1 MGTYRSAV
9 ITAAGQNL
17 VAESLTGGKAIT
29 FSNAKT
35 SSYAYP
41 DGTNL
46 TELTDLQD
54 IVQEVQPSMA
64 QVINDNVVQVTARFS
79 NENVESAY
87 LIQTL
92 GLYAKI
98 NDGDEVLF
106 SVIQAITPDQM
117 PAKNPVSPTAYI
129 FNMQTAVQQAS
140 QVTVT
145 VDPAGSATIQDII
158 NLQQSKSYIQVI
170 TTNIPVSNRAD
181 NTWYLYDTDTQTPD
195 LTRYNVEMQDR
206 NGHAYYPHT
215 SSSIAFRPDGTTVED
230 ALNKMG
236 EEIEGGNGKQN
247 LQTYTSLSQLSLVAP
262 QTVQQVY
269 TALPDGATAI
279 LQCTGTSVIS
289 DVPSG
294 VASGVAE
301 ITKIGNGSM
310 VRFCAADGT
319 VYFGNLSSGAV
330 AWSKALDAEQ
340 VLDTMEAVNANNNA
354 GVPAG
359 AQAVKELSSELYQ
372 STIATSE
379 MTLIN
384 AIGYVCDNCIL
395 LDSSGRGTFLC
406 TEGWYDYDI
415 VKSSGDNC
423 SGIINGHGRNNRETY
438 SVFKETGADA
448 VPKKL
453 GNTAFSMTWHHN
465 AQANVVAG
473 LYSSID
479 LPGNYDTLQV
489 TPKTV
494 SPSNTTIAFKVN
506 GETKQTITSAGATI
520 DLSQYNA
527 DIIKLEIDDPYNGR
541 VQVIADITLS

>member
-158 NLQQSKSYIQVI
+158 NLQQSKSYIRVI

-181 NTWYLYDTDTQTPD
+181 NTWYLYDTDTQTLD

-230 ALNKMG
+230 ALNEMG

-279 LQCTGTSVIS
+279 LQCTGTSVVS

-294 VASGVAE
+294 VASGVIE
-301 ITKIGNGSM
+301 ITKIGSGSM
-310 VRFCAADGT
+310 VRFCVADGT
-319 VYFGNLSSGAV
+319 VYFGNLSSGTA

-359 AQAVKELSSELYQ
+359 AQAVKELSGDLGGCTFSVQ
-372 STIATSE
+372 SDGA
-379 MTLIN
+379 
-384 AIGYVCDNCIL
+384 YVTYTP
-395 LDSSGRGTFLC
+395 SG
-406 TEGWYDYDI
+406 
-415 VKSSGDNC
+415 
-423 SGIINGHGRNNRETY
+423 
-438 SVFKETGADA
+438 GADP
-448 VPKKL
+448 VSKKL
-453 GNTAFSMTWHHN
+453 GDIIDDMPTIYIATYWGINSSTPIWMANNTEYTDYSSGIVTIKQPGKYQIDIRGDGFAGSF
-465 AQANVVAG
+465 AG
-473 LYSSID
+473 LRVYLNDSEFLT
-479 LPGNYDTLQV
+479 LPMAESPV
-489 TPKTV
+489 TDSGTFEV
-494 SPSNTTIAFKVN
+494 AN
-506 GETKQTITSAGATI
+506 GETATCRLQVNDGASQHLSVGHMKITKI
-520 DLSQYNA
+520 
-527 DIIKLEIDDPYNGR
+527 E
-541 VQVIADITLS
+541 

>member
-1 MGTYRSAV
+1 MGTYKSAV

-236 EEIEGGNGKQN
+236 EEIEGGNRKQN
-247 LQTYTSLSQLSLVAP
+247 LQTYTSLSQLSLEAP
-262 QTVQQVY
+262 VTMVQLY
-269 TALPDGATAI
+269 
-279 LQCTGTSVIS
+279 
-289 DVPSG
+289 
-294 VASGVAE
+294 
-301 ITKIGNGSM
+301 
-310 VRFCAADGT
+310 
-319 VYFGNLSSGAV
+319 
-330 AWSKALDAEQ
+330 
-340 VLDTMEAVNANNNA
+340 NA
-354 GVPAG
+354 
-359 AQAVKELSSELYQ
+359 
-372 STIATSE
+372 
-379 MTLIN
+379 
-384 AIGYVCDNCIL
+384 
-395 LDSSGRGTFLC
+395 
-406 TEGWYDYDI
+406 
-415 VKSSGDNC
+415 
-423 SGIINGHGRNNRETY
+423 
-438 SVFKETGADA
+438 
-448 VPKKL
+448 
-453 GNTAFSMTWHHN
+453 
-465 AQANVVAG
+465 
-473 LYSSID
+473 
-479 LPGNYDTLQV
+479 LPGNSYLILNVDNTSTITDPPNGSNSGLLEIIKSERNLARFTQSLSTAGNAKGTYYGTFSWADEAVFNGWKLLLDETMIANNDTTTQAGFV
-489 TPKTV
+489 ADARIVKTHGDEIDQLNSDLDEYIKRV
-494 SPSNTTIAFKVN
+494 VITLADTDISANSFTNTAIYEYAVPDGYKIFDGYIKTIGN
-506 GETKQTITSAGATI
+506 PYITIYKQTISGLTG
-520 DLSQYNA
+520 
-527 DIIKLEIDDPYNGR
+527 
-541 VQVIADITLS
+541 IARITLGMYNHSNSDQTGITPTFSIILIKELG

>member
-41 DGTNL
+41 EGTNL
-46 TELTDLQD
+46 AELTDLQD
-54 IVQEVQPSMA
+54 IVQAEQPSMA

-79 NENVESAY
+79 NENVESSY
-87 LIQTL
+87 MIQTL

-117 PAKNPVSPTAYI
+117 PAKNPLSPTAYI

-279 LQCTGTSVIS
+279 LQCTGTSVVS
-289 DVPSG
+289 DIPSG
-294 VASGVAE
+294 VASGVVE
-301 ITKIGNGSM
+301 ITKIGSGSM
-310 VRFCAADGT
+310 VRFCVADGT
-319 VYFGNLSSGAV
+319 VYFGNLSSSTAT
-330 AWSKALDAEQ
+330 WSKALDAEQ

-359 AQAVKELSSELYQ
+359 AQAVKELNSE
-372 STIATSE
+372 TDRIRV
-379 MTLIN
+379 
-384 AIGYVCDNCIL
+384 YVGSDGKLHFVN
-395 LDSSGRGTFLC
+395 
-406 TEGWYDYDI
+406 
-415 VKSSGDNC
+415 KA
-423 SGIINGHGRNNRETY
+423 
-438 SVFKETGADA
+438 GADS
-448 VPKKL
+448 VLPFK
-453 GNTAFSMTWHHN
+453 NSFSMTWHHN

-479 LPGNYDTLQV
+479 LPGSYDTLKI

-494 SPSNTTIAFKVN
+494 SPSNTTIALKVN

-520 DLSQYNA
+520 GLTQYNA
-527 DIIKLEIDDPYNGR
+527 DIIRLEIFDPYNGR
-541 VQVIADITLS
+541 VEVVADIELM

>member
-41 DGTNL
+41 EGTNL
-46 TELTDLQD
+46 AELTDLQD
-54 IVQEVQPSMA
+54 IVQAEQPSMA

-79 NENVESAY
+79 NENVESSY
-87 LIQTL
+87 MIQTL

-117 PAKNPVSPTAYI
+117 PAQNPVSPTAYI
-129 FNMQTAVQQAS
+129 FNMQTAIQQAS

-170 TTNIPVSNRAD
+170 TNNIPVENRAD
-181 NTWYLYDTDTQTPD
+181 NAWYLYDTDTQTPD

-215 SSSIAFRPDGTTVED
+215 SSSVVFRPDGTTVED
-230 ALNKMG
+230 ALNEMG

-247 LQTYTSLSQLSLVAP
+247 LQTYTSLSQLELVAP

-301 ITKIGNGSM
+301 ITKIGSGSM
-310 VRFCAADGT
+310 VRFCTADGT

-330 AWSKALDAEQ
+330 AWSKALDADQ
-340 VLDTMEAVNANNNA
+340 VLDTMEAVNANSNA

-359 AQAVKELSSELYQ
+359 AQAVKELSGDL
-372 STIATSE
+372 IA
-379 MTLIN
+379 N
-384 AIGYVCDNCIL
+384 GNRFYFDYHDGQYGYNTDPE
-395 LDSSGRGTFLC
+395 R
-406 TEGWYDYDI
+406 
-415 VKSSGDNC
+415 
-423 SGIINGHGRNNRETY
+423 
-438 SVFKETGADA
+438 GADTFSPFKSVIYVGTGTSSITVPQGKVPDDA
-448 VPKKL
+448 VASDFFL
-453 GNTAFSMTWHHN
+453 VSTSGSASMSGGETN
-465 AQANVVAG
+465 QRPQGSLSAQA
-473 LYSSID
+473 
-479 LPGNYDTLQV
+479 TLQITGYSNRTLTFTNSISAYCGMTASPYSANGNFGSV
-489 TPKTV
+489 RAYYIKGGLPTV
-494 SPSNTTIAFKVN
+494 
-506 GETKQTITSAGATI
+506 
-520 DLSQYNA
+520 
-527 DIIKLEIDDPYNGR
+527 
-541 VQVIADITLS
+541 

>member
-215 SSSIAFRPDGTTVED
+215 SSSVAFRPDGTTVED
-230 ALNKMG
+230 ALNEMG

-279 LQCTGTSVIS
+279 LQCTGTSVVS

-294 VASGVAE
+294 VASGVIE
-301 ITKIGNGSM
+301 ITKIGSGSM
-310 VRFCAADGT
+310 VRFCAADGI

-359 AQAVKELSSELYQ
+359 AQAVKELSGDLVARIEALEQ
-372 STIATSE
+372 SNGVVYVGTYGTDHNGIDVSALVADRDVTSANFFLVTKSFSASQNTVGVHNDSITNGSVNYNAQTKTI
-379 MTLIN
+379 
-384 AIGYVCDNCIL
+384 
-395 LDSSGRGTFLC
+395 
-406 TEGWYDYDI
+406 DI
-415 VKSSGDNC
+415 
-423 SGIINGHGRNNRETY
+423 I
-438 SVFKETGADA
+438 
-448 VPKKL
+448 VPKWRAVDTTTHATT
-453 GNTAFSMTWHHN
+453 GS
-465 AQANVVAG
+465 ANGTVRCY
-473 LYSSID
+473 LSRQP
-479 LPGNYDTLQV
+479 LPN
-489 TPKTV
+489 
-494 SPSNTTIAFKVN
+494 N
-506 GETKQTITSAGATI
+506 
-520 DLSQYNA
+520 
-527 DIIKLEIDDPYNGR
+527 
-541 VQVIADITLS
+541 